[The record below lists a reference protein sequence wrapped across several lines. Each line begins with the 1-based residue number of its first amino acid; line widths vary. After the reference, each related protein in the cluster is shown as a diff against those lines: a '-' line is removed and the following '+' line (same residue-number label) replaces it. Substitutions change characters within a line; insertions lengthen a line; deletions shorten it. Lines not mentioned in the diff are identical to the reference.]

1 MNSVVPAIKAPA
13 EGEEFTALL
22 PDHREAMA
30 NNAVHRPWGSFESV
44 VCGEGYQVKRIVVSP
59 GKKLSLQY
67 HHHRSEHW
75 TVVSGEAHVTLNE
88 DILILRPDESIYV
101 PLGAVHRLENRGDD
115 DVVVMEVQCGTYLG
129 EDDIV
134 RVEDDFGR
142 V

>member
-1 MNSVVPAIKAPA
+1 MTSIVPKIS
-13 EGEEFTALL
+13 GEASGFTALL
-22 PDHREAMA
+22 PDHRQAMA
-30 NNAVHRPWGSFESV
+30 SNAVHRPWGSFESV
-44 VCGEGYQVKRIVVSP
+44 MCGEGYQVKRIVVVP

-75 TVVSGEAHVTLNE
+75 TVVSGEARVTVGD
-88 DILILRPDESIYV
+88 DIVVLAPDESVYI
-101 PLGAVHRLENRGDD
+101 PLGAVHRLENAGDED
-115 DVVVMEVQCGTYLG
+115 IVLIEVQCGDYLG